1 MEAEINV
8 YHSALKV
15 FFDLNLIQAGS
26 HRQVNFLSFCLERK
40 KT

>member
-15 FFDLNLIQAGS
+15 FFDLNVIQAAADPAGRS
-26 HRQVNFLSFCLERK
+26 TFCLFA
-40 KT
+40 

>member
-15 FFDLNLIQAGS
+15 FFDLNLIQAAAGPTG
-26 HRQVNFLSFCLERK
+26 RLTFCLFA
-40 KT
+40 